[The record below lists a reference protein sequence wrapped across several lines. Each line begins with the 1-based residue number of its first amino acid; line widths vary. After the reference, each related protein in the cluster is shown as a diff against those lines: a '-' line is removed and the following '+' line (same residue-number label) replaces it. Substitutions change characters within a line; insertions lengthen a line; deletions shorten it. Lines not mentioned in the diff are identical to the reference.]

1 MRVYSSWTTAGSFTT
16 RPPPRGG
23 RMYAIRDALRAFQR
37 APVLTGLASA
47 MVGFALF
54 VVGLFALATYN
65 LQLALSV
72 IEDRV
77 EIAVYLRDN
86 ARQSEIDL
94 AQSELGDIPEV
105 RTVRF
110 ISKRQALARARE
122 ELPEFSQLFR
132 DLEVNPLPQS
142 LEVELLPGERSRNV
156 VEKIS
161 AAAMGYPFVE
171 DARYGREWVD
181 RLFALRRI
189 GAATT
194 VAMGSAFALVAV
206 LIIGTALRIAI
217 FARREEIYV
226 MRLVGATSGFIR
238 RPFLIEGAIAG
249 LLGGGLAWL
258 MTWATYRG
266 VYAFLFEVAWIPP
279 VWILAGLASGAVFGA
294 FASTL
299 AIGRHLREV

>member
-1 MRVYSSWTTAGSFTT
+1 
-16 RPPPRGG
+16 
-23 RMYAIRDALRAFQR
+23 MYAIRDALRAFQR

-161 AAAMGYPFVE
+161 AAAMGYPVVE